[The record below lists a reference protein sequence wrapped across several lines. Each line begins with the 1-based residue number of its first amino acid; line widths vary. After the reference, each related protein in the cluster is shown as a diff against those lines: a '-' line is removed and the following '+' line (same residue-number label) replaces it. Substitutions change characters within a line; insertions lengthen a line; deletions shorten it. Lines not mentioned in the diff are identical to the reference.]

1 MRYLALATDYDG
13 TLADGGVVLPE
24 TFKALERLRE
34 SGRHL
39 IIVTGRELDDLKTV
53 FPEHGIF
60 ELIVAENGAL
70 LYEPSSKSETRL
82 CDPPPKEFV
91 ATLERKRVAPVSAGR
106 VIVGTLVDQSDKV
119 LETIRELGLELQMI
133 FNKGSLMILPPG
145 VNKATGLKA
154 ALQKLCLSVHNTVG
168 VGDAENDHAFLSVC
182 ERGVSVANGLP
193 SLQEH
198 ADLVTKK
205 GCGRGVSELIE
216 RMVTEDLADLPSKGD
231 GDTILLGEADG
242 RELRVRA
249 YGASVLVA
257 GTSGGGKSTL
267 TTGVM
272 ERLHDAGYQF
282 LAIDPEGDY
291 QTFEGALVMG
301 DTKRAPAVDEVV
313 GVLENPEHSLI
324 VNLLGM
330 RVDER
335 PDFFES
341 LLPKVQELRA
351 RKGRPHW
358 ILLDEAHHM
367 APAKRGKSED
377 VLPKELISAMLI
389 TLEPDHLPASVLAA
403 IDSIVA
409 VGENPKETIHKFCV
423 ACGLECPAVA
433 ERELERGQALYW
445 SRKAGGE
452 PVLFSV
458 APCRTD
464 RVRHSRKYATAEL
477 APDRSFYFRGA
488 EGKLKLRAQ
497 NLMTFVQLLEGVDD
511 ETWMHHLKQGEY
523 SQWFR
528 ENIKNDE
535 LADAAAQIEKRKEL
549 SPADSRVQIREA
561 IEQRFTLPA

>member
-1 MRYLALATDYDG
+1 
-13 TLADGGVVLPE
+13 
-24 TFKALERLRE
+24 
-34 SGRHL
+34 
-39 IIVTGRELDDLKTV
+39 
-53 FPEHGIF
+53 
-60 ELIVAENGAL
+60 
-70 LYEPSSKSETRL
+70 
-82 CDPPPKEFV
+82 
-91 ATLERKRVAPVSAGR
+91 
-106 VIVGTLVDQSDKV
+106 
-119 LETIRELGLELQMI
+119 
-133 FNKGSLMILPPG
+133 
-145 VNKATGLKA
+145 
-154 ALQKLCLSVHNTVG
+154 
-168 VGDAENDHAFLSVC
+168 
-182 ERGVSVANGLP
+182 
-193 SLQEH
+193 
-198 ADLVTKK
+198 
-205 GCGRGVSELIE
+205 
-216 RMVTEDLADLPSKGD
+216 
-231 GDTILLGEADG
+231 
-242 RELRVRA
+242 
-249 YGASVLVA
+249 
-257 GTSGGGKSTL
+257 
-267 TTGVM
+267 
-272 ERLHDAGYQF
+272 
-282 LAIDPEGDY
+282 
-291 QTFEGALVMG
+291 
-301 DTKRAPAVDEVV
+301 V